1 MSLLLKVTRGMID
14 FFGDAFKFVVIYR
27 IRLIFI
33 YRRIEY
39 IQIIKNLKLKMKYKR
54 SYQPILK
61 IKKIFQKERKILK
74 KIMRKENISIY
85 FINLLFH

>member
-1 MSLLLKVTRGMID
+1 MSLLLKVTLGMID

-39 IQIIKNLKLKMKYKR
+39 IQIIK
-54 SYQPILK
+54 I
-61 IKKIFQKERKILK
+61 
-74 KIMRKENISIY
+74 
-85 FINLLFH
+85 